1 MTVNNFSEIPDADYS
16 VLRCVVALSF
26 LVVYIVLFIANFIVG
41 IIVGTIMLAVWLIMF
56 PERDKSNVQEQK
68 SRHRKNKR
76 SKTIPIPEPQQE
88 IYLPEVIDD
97 LVDKNEKKTTGAVTS
112 SSVPEKNVSCVA
124 TQREIVISPIL
135 LSQKEAQ
142 FIHTREML
150 DSILREEDG
159 SHDVDEHVNV
169 LPLISAQESS
179 LSSRWSKAELE
190 LLSSFDPND
199 NSLDK
204 CRVVEIARSYQ
215 LFPSALVDEINEKGM
230 EICGDTL
237 IEEND
242 EKFVIDKY
250 NLSIVNSYE
259 Q

>member
-1 MTVNNFSEIPDADYS
+1 MNVNIFGEIPDADYS
-16 VLRCVVALSF
+16 VLRYVVALSF

-41 IIVGTIMLAVWLIMF
+41 IIVGTIMLAVWLVMF
-56 PERDKSNVQEQK
+56 PERDKSNVREQK

-76 SKTIPIPEPQQE
+76 SKIVPTPEPQHG

-97 LVDKNEKKTTGAVTS
+97 LGNINEKKTTEAVTP
-112 SSVPEKNVSCVA
+112 SSVPEENVAYVA
-124 TQREIVISPIL
+124 KQREIVISPIL

-159 SHDVDEHVNV
+159 SHEVEELVNV
-169 LPLISAQESS
+169 IPSISAQETS
-179 LSSRWSKAELE
+179 LNSRWSKAELE
-190 LLSSFDPND
+190 LLSSFDSND
-199 NSLDK
+199 YSLDK
-204 CRVVEIARSYQ
+204 CRVVEIARRYQ
-215 LFPSALVDEINEKGM
+215 LFPSALVDGINEKGM